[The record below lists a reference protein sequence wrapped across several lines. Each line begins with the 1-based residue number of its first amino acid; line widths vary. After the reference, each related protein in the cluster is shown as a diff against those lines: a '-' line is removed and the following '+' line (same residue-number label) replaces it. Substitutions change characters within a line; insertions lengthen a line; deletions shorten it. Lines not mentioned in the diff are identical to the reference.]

1 MSRIDYKNF
10 LDDSML
16 SPQEKEVL
24 RYRKKGVPGRKIAEK
39 LGVKIETVW
48 TISHNI
54 VLKCTGQYDNKK
66 HYEYVKKSF
75 NKRMSKS
82 EEDQKKFKEQQ
93 KKYRSENK
101 DKIKE
106 YSKSY
111 YERNKDELLAKQK
124 KYYEANKEKIA
135 KLQKEYYQNNKDK
148 ISEYQRKRYKS
159 AKRMIEKSERIK
171 RNEEICRMFSAGET
185 VVNISKK
192 YGLSRQTIYNILS
205 DSKQE

>member
-10 LDDSML
+10 DDSML

-39 LGVKIETVW
+39 LGVKIETIW

-54 VLKCTGQYDNKK
+54 VLKCTGKYDGKK

-75 NKRMSKS
+75 EKRMSES
-82 EEDQKKFKEQQ
+82 EENKKKFKDQQ
-93 KKYRSENK
+93 KKYKDENK

-111 YERNKDELLAKQK
+111 YERNKDEISAKQK
-124 KYYEANKEKIA
+124 KYYETNKEKIA
-135 KLQKEYYQNNKDK
+135 KKQKEYYQNNKDK
-148 ISEYQRKRYKS
+148 ISEHQRKRYKS
-159 AKRMIEKSERIK
+159 TKTIKKSERIK
-171 RNEEICRMFSAGET
+171 RNEEICKMFSAGET
-185 VVNISKK
+185 VINISKK